1 MSPQF
6 IIIFRRKGL
15 GLNEKKKVLI
25 NYRIEQAEQ
34 AIEDA
39 VILINKSG
47 SPRSVINRAYY
58 GMFYAVLALLV
69 KIEKGTSKHSGAI
82 GLFDAEF
89 VRKRIFP
96 KEMSQSLHKAFDLR
110 QMSDYREL
118 AEVSVE
124 DARNVLREAREFI
137 SEVKEYILS
146 EMSSKE

>member
-1 MSPQF
+1 M
-6 IIIFRRKGL
+6 
-15 GLNEKKKVLI
+15 NEKKKVLI

-96 KEMSQSLHKAFDLR
+96 KEMSQSLHKAFNLR

-124 DARNVLREAREFI
+124 DARNVLQEAMEFI

>member
-96 KEMSQSLHKAFDLR
+96 KEMSQSLHKAFNLR

-124 DARNVLREAREFI
+124 DARNVLQEAMEFI

>member
-96 KEMSQSLHKAFDLR
+96 KEMSQSLHKAFNLR

-124 DARNVLREAREFI
+124 EQ
-137 SEVKEYILS
+137 
-146 EMSSKE
+146 EMCFRKLGNLLVR